1 METISFYRGARRKLT
16 KTEEDKYED
25 FYGRTFGDADVEQLL
40 AEGGGA
46 DLQAFKEKSKG
57 KISHDLWEAMFDRT
71 VKKAKTARKTNTL
84 GQAIFIR
91 KFEDPQITINK
102 SGKVIVKTGQTID
115 WEGKMRKG
123 GQYLPKD
130 YLTRKR

>member
-1 METISFYRGARRKLT
+1 METVSFYRGSRRKLT

-25 FYGRTFGDADVEQLL
+25 FYDRTFGKVDVEQLL

-46 DLQAFKEKSKG
+46 DLQVFKEKSKG
-57 KISHDLWEAMFDRT
+57 KINHDLWEAMFNRT
-71 VKKAKTARKTNTL
+71 VKKAKTTRKTNTL

-91 KFEDPQITINK
+91 KFEDQQITINK
-102 SGKVIVKTGQTID
+102 SGKAIVKTGQRID
-115 WEGKMRKG
+115 WGGKMRKG